1 MNPVSTTSN
10 PEYFVN
16 SDQLAALIH
25 SLVDDGHTISLN
37 APGGSM
43 MPFIRSGDKI
53 FISPVDNNTIRS
65 GDILV
70 FLRRSDERVIAH
82 RVVKT
87 SSGRFLGKGDNVEEQ
102 NDGWVLFGDVL
113 GRVEQVQREGRSVW
127 LGVSMGNK
135 LIAWLSRKNIL
146 VWLINFLRSVKWGL
160 IGLFRS
166 GVDK

>member
-1 MNPVSTTSN
+1 MNPDSTTPN
-10 PEYFVN
+10 PEYFVD
-16 SDQLAALIH
+16 SDELAALIH
-25 SLVDDGHTISLN
+25 ALVDDGHTISLN

-53 FISPVDNNTIRS
+53 YISPVDTNTIRS

-87 SSGRFLGKGDNVEEQ
+87 GSGCFLGKGDNVAEQ
-102 NDGWVLFGDVL
+102 NDGWVLFEDVL
-113 GRVEQVQREGRSVW
+113 GRVERVRREEKSVW
-127 LGVSMGNK
+127 LGVSVANK

-166 GVDK
+166 AVEK